1 MYETLHSVRDIKL
14 IGEHMPS
21 LNVRDKASRT
31 TLITDEMIY
40 AFAGL
45 TGDTNPVHL
54 DDAYAAGTRFGRR
67 IAHGMIAAGLISA
80 ALANDLPG
88 PGTVYLSQTLQFKAP
103 VYPGDTITTTVEVK
117 SSRPD
122 KPIVTLRTSCANQ
135 ANVVVLEGEA
145 IVLVSR

>member
-1 MYETLHSVRDIKL
+1 MLAL
-14 IGEHMPS
+14 QPGE
-21 LNVRDKASRT
+21 KASRT
-31 TLITDEMIY
+31 TLISDDMIRV
-40 AFAGL
+40 FADL

-54 DDAYAAGTRFGRR
+54 DDTYAAGTRFGRR

-117 SSRPD
+117 SVRPD
-122 KPIVTLRTSCANQ
+122 KPIVTLATFCKNQ
-135 ANVVVLEGEA
+135 NDQVVLEGEA
-145 IVLVSR
+145 IVLARK

>member
-1 MYETLHSVRDIKL
+1 
-14 IGEHMPS
+14 MPS
-21 LNVRDKASRT
+21 LQPGDKASRT
-31 TLITDEMIY
+31 TTITDEMIR

-54 DDAYAAGTRFGRR
+54 DDDYASGTRFGRR
-67 IAHGMIAAGLISA
+67 IAHGMIAASLISA

-117 SSRPD
+117 STRPD
-122 KPIVTLRTSCANQ
+122 KPIVKLITACRNQ
-135 ANVVVLEGEA
+135 NDVVVLEGEA
-145 IVLVSR
+145 VVLVS

>member
-1 MYETLHSVRDIKL
+1 MTALQPGET
-14 IGEHMPS
+14 
-21 LNVRDKASRT
+21 ASRT
-31 TLITDEMIY
+31 TLITDDMIR
-40 AFAGL
+40 AFADL

-88 PGTVYLSQTLQFKAP
+88 PGTVYLSQTLQFKGP

-117 SSRPD
+117 TVRPD
-122 KPIVTLRTSCANQ
+122 KPIVTLKTLCKNQ
-135 ANVVVLEGEA
+135 NEVVVLEGEA
-145 IVLVSR
+145 VVLVRS